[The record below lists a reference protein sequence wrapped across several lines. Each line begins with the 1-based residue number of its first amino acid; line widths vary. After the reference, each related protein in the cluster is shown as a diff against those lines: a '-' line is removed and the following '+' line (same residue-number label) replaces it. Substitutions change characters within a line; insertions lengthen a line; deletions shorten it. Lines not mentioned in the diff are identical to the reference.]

1 MHLTGF
7 LQNFLGLLEY
17 QYNTLFF
24 GECLQKLTTN
34 IRVFSTFR
42 DYIREK
48 SNLKRK
54 KVQNPTIQKEYI
66 IRDLGYWLCEKIK
79 TGKKFQKQGFI

>member
-24 GECLQKLTTN
+24 WYCLQKLATN
-34 IRVFSTFR
+34 IRVFSTFH
-42 DYIREK
+42 DYIRK
-48 SNLKRK
+48 KCNLKHE
-54 KVQNPTIQKEYI
+54 KVRNMNIQKEYI
-66 IRDLGYWLCEKIK
+66 IRKSEYYQCEKMK
-79 TGKKFQKQGFI
+79 AGKKFQKQKLI